1 MSLDNSPKAV
11 SNFIKGNRIYI
22 FMLAVIIAV
31 NLLSIQGVLHKEETE
46 AVGQKKIS
54 RIMDK
59 EEMLAREKR
68 IKEILEEKKFLA
80 ITLKASLFLLAL
92 ALAAGLILS
101 IRCLALRLN
110 GRNLM
115 AAYGSPP
122 DVNWDLLDILK
133 VVIIFY
139 FFGYALQLFEIM
151 GFYLLD
157 IKEPDERIAA
167 VLNTT
172 LMDILGF
179 SAVLYFV
186 IKKYKRTLVDLGIFF
201 KNLLRDI
208 KIGFIAYVT
217 VLPVLFLVI
226 IFVFVILQ
234 LVKYEPPSVPLFEL
248 FYEESRPTLLFVL
261 TILVTFLGPIAEE
274 VFFRGFAY
282 PVLRRRL
289 GIRNA
294 IILISFVFALLHTNL
309 IGLLPILA
317 LGILLAYLYEKT
329 GSLIP
334 SITVHMIHNLI
345 IVYWVH
351 LYKTVVISTS
361 SIY

>member
-1 MSLDNSPKAV
+1 MSLDNSLKAA
-11 SNFIKGNRIYI
+11 SNFIRENSIYV
-22 FMLAVIIAV
+22 FMLAAIIAV
-31 NLLSIQGVLHKEETE
+31 NLLSQGALHEEDEE

-54 RIMDK
+54 RVMDK
-59 EEMLAREKR
+59 EEILAREKR
-68 IKEILEEKKFLA
+68 IKEVLEEKKFLA
-80 ITLKASLFLLAL
+80 IILKVSLLLLAL
-92 ALAAGLILS
+92 ALSVGLILS
-101 IRCLALRLN
+101 IRCLALKLN
-110 GRNLM
+110 GRNIM

-122 DVNWDLLDILK
+122 DINWDLLDILK

-151 GFYLLD
+151 VFRLLD
-157 IKEPDERIAA
+157 IKEPDEHIAA
-167 VLNTT
+167 VLNTA

-186 IKKYKRTLVDLGIFF
+186 IKKYKRKLVDLGIFF
-201 KNLLRDI
+201 KDLLRDI

-217 VLPVLFLVI
+217 VLPVLFLVT
-226 IFVFVILQ
+226 IFVFITLQ
-234 LVKYEPPSVPLFEL
+234 LVKYEPPSMPLFEL

-261 TILVTFLGPIAEE
+261 TILVAFLGPIAEE

-294 IILISFVFALLHTNL
+294 IILISFVFALLHINL
-309 IGLLPILA
+309 VGLLPILA

-345 IVYWVH
+345 IVYSVH
-351 LYKTVVISTS
+351 LTKTIVVSAS